1 MDLPAAIKREER
13 KIDQEFGRLQNELS
27 RVRAAAKALDNT
39 AGRKSAQVNKHVM
52 SAAARAKISKATKAR
67 RAKFRADKRQERKD
81 LAERGGF
88 KLLRVAFLSRL

>member
-39 AGRKSAQVNKHVM
+39 ADE
-52 SAAARAKISKATKAR
+52 KA
-67 RAKFRADKRQERKD
+67 
-81 LAERGGF
+81 
-88 KLLRVAFLSRL
+88 LRSTNM